1 MENKIIP
8 DFGPLKGV
16 RVLSLGSI
24 VAMPHAANMMAD
36 FGAEVINIERP
47 KVGDSYRV
55 LAPFIEHEGK
65 KVSTSWAQDA
75 RNRLSMTLD
84 ANLNIPENREIFLG
98 LIKQVDIFMENMVWL
113 DKFGINDQLLLETNP
128 RLIIVH
134 VSGYGRPEF
143 GGDPAV
149 CNRASYDMIGQAYS
163 SFMNLN
169 GDTDRPPMLTK
180 PWTNDYISALTAAFG
195 ALSAYISAKETGKG
209 QVVDVAQFEAMAR
222 ILSDTLVSYTE
233 AGVLRERA
241 GTNATAFQ
249 PYGLFKSKDDRY
261 VAIGAFGPAV
271 YKRFVKAIGLD
282 VEYYNFKDCASSANA
297 VSSEKGQ
304 DLSNKSIQWCLE
316 RTSDEIVEHLNQF
329 KIGCARVN
337 TAEDVVNDP
346 HWLDREDFVEYED
359 QTIKKNIKAFGIVPK
374 LSDTPG
380 QVWRGAPAVGQ
391 DNEEILSKI
400 LGYSDEKINELVEKG
415 IIERQRELATV

>member
-1 MENKIIP
+1 MDTEDQN
-8 DFGPLKGV
+8 
-16 RVLSLGSI
+16 S
-24 VAMPHAANMMAD
+24 
-36 FGAEVINIERP
+36 AEI
-47 KVGDSYRV
+47 
-55 LAPFIEHEGK
+55 
-65 KVSTSWAQDA
+65 
-75 RNRLSMTLD
+75 
-84 ANLNIPENREIFLG
+84 
-98 LIKQVDIFMENMVWL
+98 
-113 DKFGINDQLLLETNP
+113 
-128 RLIIVH
+128 
-134 VSGYGRPEF
+134 
-143 GGDPAV
+143 PAV

-374 LSDTPG
+374 IKRHSRTSLERCSCSRSG
-380 QVWRGAPAVGQ
+380 Q
-391 DNEEILSKI
+391 
-400 LGYSDEKINELVEKG
+400 
-415 IIERQRELATV
+415 

>member
-1 MENKIIP
+1 MEN
-8 DFGPLKGV
+8 
-16 RVLSLGSI
+16 
-24 VAMPHAANMMAD
+24 
-36 FGAEVINIERP
+36 
-47 KVGDSYRV
+47 
-55 LAPFIEHEGK
+55 
-65 KVSTSWAQDA
+65 T
-75 RNRLSMTLD
+75 
-84 ANLNIPENREIFLG
+84 
-98 LIKQVDIFMENMVWL
+98 VWL

-128 RLIIVH
+128 RLVIVH

-149 CNRASYDMIGQAYS
+149 CDRASYDMIGQAYS

-233 AGVLRERA
+233 AGVLRGRA

-271 YKRFVKAIGLD
+271 YK
-282 VEYYNFKDCASSANA
+282 
-297 VSSEKGQ
+297 
-304 DLSNKSIQWCLE
+304 
-316 RTSDEIVEHLNQF
+316 
-329 KIGCARVN
+329 
-337 TAEDVVNDP
+337 
-346 HWLDREDFVEYED
+346 
-359 QTIKKNIKAFGIVPK
+359 TICKCNRIRCGI
-374 LSDTPG
+374 L
-380 QVWRGAPAVGQ
+380 
-391 DNEEILSKI
+391 
-400 LGYSDEKINELVEKG
+400 
-415 IIERQRELATV
+415 